1 MEVSFSLTYKEGN
14 EIRVSLSSF
23 PETAIS
29 DLSKHLGGVEI
40 VEVSLVRQRGEDTT
54 DLATLSELVTRV
66 GKFMLD
72 NPDIILYYYCDEF
85 NSIPGMRPSRDM
97 PSQEYRNQLFS
108 ILYTKGTRQF
118 PELSIIDMPIFFIG
132 EDYKTFIH
140 LIYRESLQDKADM
153 IKDYLTD
160 IAGGVK

>member
-29 DLSKHLGGVEI
+29 DLRKHLGGVEI

-66 GKFMLD
+66 GKFMLE

-85 NSIPGMRPSRDM
+85 NSIP
-97 PSQEYRNQLFS
+97 
-108 ILYTKGTRQF
+108 
-118 PELSIIDMPIFFIG
+118 
-132 EDYKTFIH
+132 
-140 LIYRESLQDKADM
+140 A
-153 IKDYLTD
+153 
-160 IAGGVK
+160 

>member
-1 MEVSFSLTYKEGN
+1 M
-14 EIRVSLSSF
+14 
-23 PETAIS
+23 
-29 DLSKHLGGVEI
+29 
-40 VEVSLVRQRGEDTT
+40 SLVRQRGEDTT

-66 GKFMLD
+66 GKLMLE
-72 NPDIILYYYCDEF
+72 NPDIILYYCDEF

-108 ILYTKGTRQF
+108 ILYTKGARQL
-118 PELSIIDMPIFFIG
+118 PELSIIDMPTFFIG